1 MALFSQANM
10 AKINQAVSRSK
21 ELAAPPPKVS
31 TKSINT
37 DLQVISQNVVEY
49 FKDSQAILITSEEQ
63 LSEYIDECIKAGY
76 AGIDTETTGLDRIK
90 DTIVGSSLYYPGGQE
105 CYIPNKHIVPIFD
118 EPYKNQLT
126 YEQCQRQF
134 QRLVDA
140 KVKMIFANADFDLAM
155 IYKDYK
161 VDFIDTCYYDVIL
174 AWRCLKEN
182 ELHNDLK
189 SLYNKYVLRGKG
201 DPKRFSDFF
210 PVQLFPYC
218 KPEVAKLYA
227 ANDAKITFELFKWQL
242 PYLTKTHPKCQKA
255 HLEKI
260 ADLVWNVEFPLI
272 KVCQNLFRTGM
283 YIDQEV
289 AARLREKYNGER
301 EREMEKLRDMVQDV
315 VDHVDFPVGKAPFH
329 SGKDFN
335 PTSPPHVKHLLYT
348 LMKLPQGPKS
358 GTGKEVLHE
367 INLPITNQ
375 ILKVRSLGVL
385 INTFVDKLPKSVAP
399 DGRIHAQFKSIGA
412 DTGRFSSQAPNLQNI
427 PSHAS
432 DIRHMFRATPG
443 YVMLSSDYSQQEPK
457 ITAFISNDPNMVK
470 AFKEGKDIYST
481 IASIAFN
488 MPYERCLEFHPETH
502 EYQPDGKAR
511 RGEAKTIVLGIC
523 YGRSVVTIGEQLYGT
538 DDSLTD
544 EEKTKKA
551 QGVYDAVL
559 QAFPN
564 LRKLMIDTQATAK
577 RLGYVETILGRRRHI
592 PDMQLPEF
600 EFKAMAGYVNPD
612 IDPLDTSTL
621 HKSAD
626 IPERIV
632 KQLEKEFKSYKYFG
646 QIAKRTKELA
656 EEHIRVINNRSKIT
670 DASRKCVNSAVQGS
684 AAEMTK
690 LALLN
695 IFNSEEWEQI
705 GGKVLVPVH
714 DEIIVEVPAE
724 NAEKGAELL
733 SSMMSDAGN
742 FLPFPINCDV
752 ETWYR
757 WSGMDAPCPYK
768 EPLYFN
774 LDEMVEDEV
783 KWVQYHVVECEY
795 PLPVF
800 KDENGEKPRGDAAKG
815 VNGLVTDELRSI
827 VQDYCHRYSITT
839 DEFISHIKKRVQE
852 GTVK

>member
-1 MALFSQANM
+1 
-10 AKINQAVSRSK
+10 
-21 ELAAPPPKVS
+21 
-31 TKSINT
+31 
-37 DLQVISQNVVEY
+37 
-49 FKDSQAILITSEEQ
+49 
-63 LSEYIDECIKAGY
+63 
-76 AGIDTETTGLDRIK
+76 
-90 DTIVGSSLYYPGGQE
+90 
-105 CYIPNKHIVPIFD
+105 
-118 EPYKNQLT
+118 
-126 YEQCQRQF
+126 
-134 QRLVDA
+134 
-140 KVKMIFANADFDLAM
+140 
-155 IYKDYK
+155 
-161 VDFIDTCYYDVIL
+161 
-174 AWRCLKEN
+174 
-182 ELHNDLK
+182 
-189 SLYNKYVLRGKG
+189 
-201 DPKRFSDFF
+201 
-210 PVQLFPYC
+210 
-218 KPEVAKLYA
+218 
-227 ANDAKITFELFKWQL
+227 
-242 PYLTKTHPKCQKA
+242 
-255 HLEKI
+255 
-260 ADLVWNVEFPLI
+260 
-272 KVCQNLFRTGM
+272 M

-544 EEKTKKA
+544 EEKTRKA

-695 IFNSEEWEQI
+695 IFNSDEWKQI

-714 DEIIVEVPAE
+714 DEIIVEVPVE

-783 KWVQYHVVECEY
+783 KWIQYHVVECEY

-815 VNGLVTDELRSI
+815 VNGLVTDELKSI

>member
-49 FKDSQAILITSEEQ
+49 FKDSKSILITSEEQ

-367 INLPITNQ
+367 MNLPITNQ

-432 DIRHMFRATPG
+432 DIRHMFRASPG

-551 QGVYDAVL
+551 QSVYDAVL

-621 HKSAD
+621 HKSSD

-695 IFNSEEWEQI
+695 IFNSDEWEQI
-705 GGKVLVPVH
+705 GGKMLVPVH

-815 VNGLVTDELRSI
+815 VNGLVTDELKSV

>member
-49 FKDSQAILITSEEQ
+49 FKDSKSILITSEEQ

-632 KQLEKEFKSYKYFG
+632 NQLEKEFKSYKYFG

-695 IFNSEEWEQI
+695 IFNSDEWKQI

-795 PLPVF
+795 PLPIF

-815 VNGLVTDELRSI
+815 VNGLVTDELKSI